1 MNNLLIEKMIINYI
15 YNEKGIAE
23 YVIIPT
29 DIWDSVQEY
38 LKTKKIEIHT
48 QNKNLQKR
56 FNPKDYYGITSHLN
70 IDIEQELKNMREEWT
85 RNF

>member
-1 MNNLLIEKMIINYI
+1 MVINYI

-23 YVIIPT
+23 YVIIPK

-38 LKTKKIEIHT
+38 LKNKKMGIEIQSRT
-48 QNKNLQKR
+48 QQKR

-70 IDIEQELKNMREEWT
+70 LDIEQELRNLREEWT